1 MVIAAMKYLTVL
13 EQPWDIAVQL
23 TKGLFLQF
31 SDPFNVSSQPIDT
44 ILGSLYLTRLTKRC
58 RPVMQ
63 PHSRVRD

>member
-44 ILGSLYLTRLTKRC
+44 IVLQASHAA
-58 RPVMQ
+58 PF
-63 PHSRVRD
+63 